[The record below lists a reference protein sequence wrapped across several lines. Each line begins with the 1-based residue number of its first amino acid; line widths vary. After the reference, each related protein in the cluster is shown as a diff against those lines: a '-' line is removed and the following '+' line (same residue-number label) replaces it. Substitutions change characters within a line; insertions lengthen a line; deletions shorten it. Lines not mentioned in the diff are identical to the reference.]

1 MQHNLPGGR
10 QRFPSITQCLL
21 SKCLTCY
28 LHVLLHTTHSLHTW
42 CRAEIWWHSLQQKT
56 ANVWFPQV
64 CELHAHPPDRTP
76 TQAASQ
82 PAANH
87 FPSPSSKRV
96 YDYYYAE
103 DGKERDRDDE
113 EGFFWE
119 GKKMCLCSLCGG
131 LYSSTWIQNDSTQT
145 SEWNSK
151 HKGRRW
157 FW

>member
-21 SKCLTCY
+21 SKFLTFN

-76 TQAASQ
+76 TQAGSK
-82 PAANH
+82 PA
-87 FPSPSSKRV
+87 SSKPLSFSIVKKSMIIMQRMGKRETGMMRRV
-96 YDYYYAE
+96 SFEKEKKCVFAHYVVDYIHQLE
-103 DGKERDRDDE
+103 FRMTLHKHLNETLNTRGGDG
-113 EGFFWE
+113 FW
-119 GKKMCLCSLCGG
+119 
-131 LYSSTWIQNDSTQT
+131 
-145 SEWNSK
+145 
-151 HKGRRW
+151 
-157 FW
+157 